1 MKTAFRMLMPAL
13 LLAAGTVSVHAELVR
28 IEITSTKDVLGG
40 KAWGSTGVYE
50 ELIGTAYFTID
61 PKAAANRNIPDIDK
75 APRDAKGLIEFSAD
89 IYIDRPKDAAKG
101 NGVAFFEASNRG
113 RRSLSTTFSQPF
125 RAKQS
130 PEEAE
135 YGDGTLFRQGFTLV
149 WVGWQHSVDRK
160 PGMVGIDLPIAMD
173 NGKPV
178 IGKVNTFGIG
188 APWII
193 LRDSPT
199 LTLDPD
205 TRRYTPVSLNDPN
218 DVLQVARNAFDKP
231 TVIPR
236 DQWQF
241 SDVENGK
248 PKSLTLKTGFKAG
261 MRYDLIYSAKNT
273 PVLGLGYAAQRDVA
287 SAFRYREG
295 LPVTAKYEYYYGA
308 SQTGRFLREYIYDGF
323 VADEQGRKTFD
334 VIWPQISGAARGDFV
349 NPFSLQDGLGIFTGS
364 MFPYSDV
371 PQKDPVTGKTD
382 GMEMHMPASV
392 IPKIIYTNTDV
403 EHTGGG
409 RDAALLYTALDGKTD
424 LKLPDNVRVY
434 SWAGAQHGPAAF
446 PPSKGVLANLPN
458 PNNYTWG
465 MRAILVAMD
474 NWVRK
479 DVAPPASQ
487 YPRISDGTLVDHAD
501 LKFPK
506 IPGIQS
512 PAVIPGG
519 YVADHGNQFTA
530 PKLPFLVPAVDAD
543 GNDRAGLRF
552 PEISVPLAT
561 YTGWNFR
568 DPSTGSPTEI
578 VPLQGSFFPFPL
590 TKTERQKSG
599 DPRLSVEERYP
610 NRDAYLAKVKAA
622 ADDLVKGRYLLAE
635 DEAPLIAHEALVWDT
650 LIGAK
655 AN

>member
-1 MKTAFRMLMPAL
+1 MNTAFRMLMPAL
-13 LLAAGTVSVHAELVR
+13 LLAAATVSAHAELTR
-28 IEITSTKDVLGG
+28 IDIKSTKDVLGG
-40 KAWGSTGVYE
+40 KPWGNIGAYE

-61 PKAAANRNIPDIDK
+61 PKAPANRNIPNIDK
-75 APRDAKGLIEFSAD
+75 APKNAKGMIEFSSD

-101 NGVAFFEASNRG
+101 NSVALVEASNRG

-125 RAKQS
+125 RTKQ
-130 PEEAE
+130 PEDEAQ
-135 YGDGTLFRQGFTLV
+135 YGDGTLFKEGFTLV

-160 PGMVGIDLPIAMD
+160 PGLVGVDLPLAME

-178 IGKVNTFGIG
+178 TGRVNTFGIG

-193 LRDSPT
+193 LKDSPT

-205 TRRYTPVSLNDPN
+205 TRRYTPVDLNNPN
-218 DVLQVARNAFDKP
+218 DVLQVAQGGFDNP

-241 SDVENGK
+241 SDVENGQ
-248 PKSLTLKTGFKAG
+248 PKTLTLKTGFKTG
-261 MRYDLIYSAKNT
+261 MRYDLIYTARNT
-273 PVLGLGYAAQRDVA
+273 PVLGLGYTAQRDVA
-287 SAFRYREG
+287 SAFRYRTG
-295 LPVTAKYEYYYGA
+295 MPVTAKYEYFYGA

-334 VIWPQISGAARGDFV
+334 AIWPQISGSARGDFI

-371 PQKDPVTGKTD
+371 PQKDPVTGKVD
-382 GMEMHMPASV
+382 GMEMHMPALV

-403 EHTGGG
+403 ENTGGG
-409 RDAALLYTALDGKTD
+409 RDTALLYTALDGKTE

-434 SWAGAQHGPAAF
+434 TWAGAQHGPAAF
-446 PPSKGVLANLPN
+446 PPSRGVLANLPN

-465 MRAILVAMD
+465 MRAIFVAMD
-474 NWVRK
+474 NWVRNGI
-479 DVAPPASQ
+479 VPPASQ
-487 YPRISDGTLVDHAD
+487 YSKLSDGTLVNHAN

-506 IPGIQS
+506 IPGVQS
-512 PAVIPGG
+512 PSVIPGG
-519 YVADHGNQFTA
+519 YMADHGNQFTA
-530 PKLPFLVPAVDAD
+530 PKLPFLVPNVDAD

-552 PEISVPLAT
+552 PEIAVPLAT

-590 TKTERQKSG
+590 TKADREKSG

-610 NRDAYLAKVKAA
+610 SRDAYLAKVKAA

-635 DEAPLIAHEALVWDT
+635 DEAPLLAHEAMVWDT
-650 LIGAK
+650 LTGAK